1 MAQGAASPSEPITI
15 REVAERAGVALS
27 SVSRVLSGNPYVSKV
42 MRQRV
47 EAAVA
52 ELGYQPDLLAQSMRS
67 GSTKSVGFAL
77 RDISNP
83 LFANI
88 ARRCEQVLR
97 QAGYSMVITSSD
109 GDIEAETE
117 NLALLRRRRV
127 DGVIASLVSETA
139 DATKEALRAFTG
151 PIVLLDR
158 EVPDLEAGAVLC
170 DHHFGVL
177 QATEELVARGHE
189 QIALITGS
197 LDVRSSRERRR
208 GYLDALT
215 TAGLKAKEDHMIF
228 GEFDSDFAKSEVIR
242 LLSRSPAITAI
253 LTGGFGS
260 TVGALRAMRQ
270 LRKEP
275 GKDVSIVAL
284 DEWPA
289 FDVFSPWL
297 SSVARDSGEMGAA
310 AAHLLL
316 DMLGGADARAETI
329 DTRFVPRDSLGPNR
343 RAAQRH

>member
-1 MAQGAASPSEPITI
+1 MATGGGSPGAPVTI
-15 REVAERAGVALS
+15 RDVAELAGVALS
-27 SVSRVLSGNPYVSKV
+27 SVSRVLSGSQYVSQV

-52 ELGYQPDLLAQSMRS
+52 ELGYEPDLLAQSMRS
-67 GSTKSVGFAL
+67 GSTKTVGFAL
-77 RDISNP
+77 RDVSNP

-109 GDIEAETE
+109 GEIQAEGE

-139 DATKEALRAFTG
+139 RATTEALRAFTG

-158 EVPDLEAGAVLC
+158 EVDGLAAGSVLS
-170 DHHFGVL
+170 DHHSGVR
-177 QATEELVARGHE
+177 QATEELLARGHE
-189 QIALITGS
+189 RIALITGS

-208 GYLDALT
+208 GFLDAFAG
-215 TAGLKAKEDHMIF
+215 AGLKPRDEHMVF
-228 GEFDSDFAKSEVIR
+228 GEFDAEFGKSEVIR
-242 LLSRSPAITAI
+242 LMSRPPAITAI
-253 LTGGFGS
+253 LTGGFGT

-275 GKDVSIVAL
+275 GRDVSMVAL

-316 DMLGGADARAETI
+316 DMLAGADARAETI

-343 RAAQRH
+343 RAEQRR